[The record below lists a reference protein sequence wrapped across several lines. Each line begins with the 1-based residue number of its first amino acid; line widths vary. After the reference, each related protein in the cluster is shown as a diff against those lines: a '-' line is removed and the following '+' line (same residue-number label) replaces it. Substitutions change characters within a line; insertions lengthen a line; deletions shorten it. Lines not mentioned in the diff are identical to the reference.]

1 MKWLANRFGVTK
13 MFRNAALIDGVVTNL
28 DDSCVQPNA
37 VDLRLDTVQRIAD
50 SNFILQDDARFKLT
64 RDMQNIEPVSW
75 NSTNFFHKMG
85 KYASLGSYKSMFE
98 LEQGSYQF
106 ETKHKVTIPEGMAG
120 WLIAR
125 STLNRNGIFITSG
138 LYDSGFSNFI
148 GGVMH
153 VMTGHAKIERG
164 ARIAQFI
171 LADAETAHL
180 YDGQYNAAKT

>member
-1 MKWLANRFGVTK
+1 MKWLANRFGATK
-13 MFRNAALIDGVVTNL
+13 MFRNAALIDGVVTDL

-64 RDMQNIEPVSW
+64 RDMQNIEPVPW
-75 NSTNFFHKMG
+75 RYG
-85 KYASLGSYKSMFE
+85 GLGSYKSMFE

-106 ETKHKVTIPEGMAG
+106 ETKHEVTIPEGMAG